1 MGGKRTFSEH
11 IEGMKRYLYFI
22 LALVAA
28 IGATAGSD
36 IFARMAIAGE
46 SFDFAGS
53 EHLRYALS
61 SWIGTAFLFA
71 PFVAVGWAAAAFHKR
86 GRTRSAA
93 LIFALGLIPLTYF
106 YFEGYQAAQQAL
118 ADEQW
123 TAAALSIGLLP
134 FMIGIPVTLL
144 VALASVVSLGIEARM
159 SD

>member
-1 MGGKRTFSEH
+1 MGGKRTFSEYSD
-11 IEGMKRYLYFI
+11 GMKPYLYFI

-36 IFARMAIAGE
+36 ILARMAIAGE

-61 SWIGTAFLFA
+61 SWVGTIFLFA
-71 PFVAVGWAAAAFHKR
+71 PFVAVGWAGAAFHKR
-86 GRTRSAA
+86 GRARSAA

-118 ADEQW
+118 ADEHW

-134 FMIGIPVTLL
+134 FMIGIPVMLL
-144 VALASVVSLGIEARM
+144 VALASLVALGIEARM